1 MQAASKLSAL
11 VLGWHSQAA
20 SNFGSGRA
28 AWEQFSLLDAF
39 KPEIQQDAAHS
50 DSVQTEATPTEA
62 LHLKLELTEATHTEA
77 LHLKPAL
84 MCPADQRS
92 MAVDDEAS
100 LTANVQNSTEADG
113 KPKGS
118 SNSDREKGGRAK
130 GSRDKHGLVTTAET
144 LSTVS
149 KVGPG
154 AGAAANTR
162 AIGSACGAVAHTGCK
177 QPPGRS
183 RQTPARKCK
192 LVKKSNQQADSATA
206 PEGADVKTHGRS
218 LAPQHKRQRLDEK
231 STAAP

>member
-1 MQAASKLSAL
+1 MNES
-11 VLGWHSQAA
+11 
-20 SNFGSGRA
+20 R
-28 AWEQFSLLDAF
+28 
-39 KPEIQQDAAHS
+39 
-50 DSVQTEATPTEA
+50 
-62 LHLKLELTEATHTEA
+62 
-77 LHLKPAL
+77 
-84 MCPADQRS
+84 
-92 MAVDDEAS
+92 
-100 LTANVQNSTEADG
+100 NSTEADG
-113 KPKGS
+113 KPKAAAAATGKK
-118 SNSDREKGGRAK
+118 RGRAK

-192 LVKKSNQQADSATA
+192 LVKFSNQQAGSATA
-206 PEGADVKTHGRS
+206 PEGADVKTRVRS
-218 LAPQHKRQRLDEK
+218 LAPQPKRQRLDEK